1 MIQFIILSI
10 IAYLFGSIP
19 FGFLIPKVNGVDI
32 RTIGS
37 KATSTTNVSRALG
50 WRWALLTG
58 VLDVVKGF
66 IPAYLAVIF
75 LSNIWMIIFVCL
87 LPTVGH
93 VFPIWLKFK
102 GGKGASTYFGATL
115 ALITFKWF
123 ILFFLIWLLLV
134 FATRIMSLS
143 NLIFPWFM
151 AVMLGIFFP
160 FPYFIYGVLSAM
172 LITFALRG
180 NISRLLKGTEPKVS
194 FKW

>member
-10 IAYLFGSIP
+10 IAYLIGSIP
-19 FGFLIPKVNGVDI
+19 FGFLIPKMHGVDI

-50 WRWALLTG
+50 WRWALLSG

-75 LSNIWMIIFVCL
+75 LSNIWMIVFVCL
-87 LPTVGH
+87 MPTVGH
-93 VFPIWLKFK
+93 IFPVWLKFK
-102 GGKGASTYFGATL
+102 GGKGASTYFGATI
-115 ALITFKWF
+115 ALITIKWF
-123 ILFFLIWLLLV
+123 IIFFLIWLLLV
-134 FATRIMSLS
+134 FITRIMSLS
-143 NLIFPWFM
+143 NVIFPWFM
-151 AVMLGIFFP
+151 AVMLYIYFP

-180 NISRLLKGTEPKVS
+180 NISRLLNGTEPKVS